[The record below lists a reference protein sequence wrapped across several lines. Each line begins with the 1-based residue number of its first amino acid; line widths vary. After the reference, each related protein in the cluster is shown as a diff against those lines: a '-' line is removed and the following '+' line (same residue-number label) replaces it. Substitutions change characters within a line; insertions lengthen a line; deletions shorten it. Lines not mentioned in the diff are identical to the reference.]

1 MSSLAHTSARD
12 DTPTMTR
19 GMEVTRTALEVTDL
33 VVRYGSTEVFAGL
46 HLTVEPGE
54 VVALMGPSGSG
65 KSSLLA
71 CVSGMLVPQ
80 EGSVAIAG
88 TTISSMSTADRASFR
103 RAHLGLVFQDADLL
117 PELSVEEN
125 VALTLLFDRVPR
137 KAAATR
143 ARAALAQVGLE
154 GFAAR
159 RVDEL
164 SGGQAQRVA
173 LARAL
178 VRPEVTLLVADEPT
192 ASLDADNAAR
202 MTDLLI
208 ERARSMGAGTLIA
221 THDPSVAARCDRI
234 HDLRLAALEV
244 LS

>member
-1 MSSLAHTSARD
+1 MMGS
-12 DTPTMTR
+12 
-19 GMEVTRTALEVTDL
+19 ALEVTDL
-33 VVRYGSTEVFAGL
+33 LVRYGSTEVLAGL
-46 HLTVEPGE
+46 QLTVEAGE

-80 EGSVAIAG
+80 EGSVTIAG
-88 TTISSMSTADRASFR
+88 TKVSSLSTTDRASFR

-125 VALTLLFDRVPR
+125 VALTLLFDRVAR
-137 KAAATR
+137 SKAAKL
-143 ARAALAQVGLE
+143 ARAALAEVGLE

-202 MTDLLI
+202 ITDLLI
-208 ERARSMGAGTLIA
+208 ERTRSMGAGTLIA
-221 THDPSVAARCDRI
+221 THDPAVAARCDRT
-234 HDLRLAALEV
+234 HDLRSADLEV